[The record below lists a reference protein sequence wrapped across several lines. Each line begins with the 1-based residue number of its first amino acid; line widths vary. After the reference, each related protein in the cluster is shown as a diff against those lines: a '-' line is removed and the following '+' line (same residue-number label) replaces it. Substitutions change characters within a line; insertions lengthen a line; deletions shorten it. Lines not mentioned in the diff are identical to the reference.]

1 MLETIESLL
10 IAAGGSPLLLAG
22 ALILATFILE
32 DAAMIAGALL
42 AADGVMS
49 PWLAV
54 GALIGGIVLGDI
66 GLYGL
71 GKLATRSARVRR
83 WLEGKRLKDAGVWL
97 RQRVFWT
104 VIGARFV
111 PGMRLPVYTA
121 CGLFG
126 ASLRSFLSAVGL
138 AAFVWTGA
146 LFAILYFAGKAALA
160 ALGPW
165 TWLIGVVILLA
176 LIIGPRIIAS
186 RRAANATT
194 G

>member
-1 MLETIESLL
+1 MIDTVQSLL
-10 IAAGGSPLLLAG
+10 AAAAGDPLLLAA
-22 ALILATFILE
+22 ALVLATFVLE
-32 DAAMIAGALL
+32 DAAMIAGAIL
-42 AADGVMS
+42 AADGALS
-49 PWLAV
+49 PWLAL
-54 GALIGGIVLGDI
+54 GALIGGIAVGDL

-71 GKLATRSARVRR
+71 GRLAATNARVRR
-83 WLEGKRLKDAGVWL
+83 WLARRRVIEAGDWL
-97 RQRVFWT
+97 RRRVFWS

-126 ASLRSFLSAVGL
+126 ASLRSFLAAVGL
-138 AAFVWTGA
+138 AAFAWTST

-165 TWLIGVVILLA
+165 TWLVGAVILLI
-176 LIIGPRIIAS
+176 LVIGPRLIAS
-186 RRAANATT
+186 RRAADAPT